1 MCVGNAGWRLSNSMT
16 WKVTSRV
23 LAKCTDATEKSAVS
37 LNNADEFLAVIICPL
52 FSCPYSDPRSA
63 YIHNAL
69 EDRGFKGHLI
79 PPALT
84 DVSDVLPLSSIVSP
98 MLLRVAFCSRS
109 LQSVYKWR
117 SRNVP
122 AMFIWHW
129 TRMVTSCWPMTP
141 SYSNRPERWLQDTR
155 IKKRDIQNAGR
166 CSS

>member
-1 MCVGNAGWRLSNSMT
+1 MRVGNAGWRLRISMT

-23 LAKCTDATEKSAVS
+23 LAKCTDASEKSAVS
-37 LNNADEFLAVIICPL
+37 LNNTDEFLAVILCPL

-84 DVSDVLPLSSIVSP
+84 DVSDVSDVLPLSSIVSP

-109 LQSVYKWR
+109 LQSVYK
-117 SRNVP
+117 
-122 AMFIWHW
+122 
-129 TRMVTSCWPMTP
+129 
-141 SYSNRPERWLQDTR
+141 
-155 IKKRDIQNAGR
+155 
-166 CSS
+166 